1 MNRKVVEKKIEEK
14 EIDEDEQLMKRKK
27 KIAKKEEIK
36 KNKQI
41 MNFVKNKLINNQ
53 NEIKITQYMD
63 GLETFDFTKH
73 SEAVKSGQRVSD

>member
-1 MNRKVVEKKIEEK
+1 
-14 EIDEDEQLMKRKK
+14 
-27 KIAKKEEIK
+27 
-36 KNKQI
+36 

-73 SEAVKSGQRVSD
+73 SEAVKSG